1 MPITNTNPNLAT
13 VGAILG
19 EIRLDCCWWEDR
31 HGKAPGKIFLSYPLF
46 YLLQDYNRCLS
57 YNYSDPLTPKLFNI
71 PVSPYKPSEPDAL
84 EYHLSDGGKKLN
96 WKEV

>member
-1 MPITNTNPNLAT
+1 MPITNTNPKQEA

-19 EIRLDCCWWEDR
+19 EIRMDCCWWEAR

-46 YLLQDYNRCLS
+46 YLLQEYNRALI
-57 YNYSDPLTPKLFNI
+57 YNYSDPQAPTLFGI
-71 PVSPYKPSEPDAL
+71 TVTPYKPSEPDTL

-96 WKEV
+96 WKEA